1 MSYNY
6 KTSEEMTK
14 IPEEFLNFNQ
24 ILKKIK
30 EVKSQST
37 YRELTFLCQDM
48 IDF

>member
-24 ILKKIK
+24 ILKKSK
-30 EVKSQST
+30 K
-37 YRELTFLCQDM
+37 
-48 IDF
+48 